1 MIDAELKGGDPRR
14 ALIQRNPQNDIGG
27 VLLVTLVILSPPCI
41 LIAPLVRENPLI
53 SFLTQNDI
61 GSKSRSVAQ
70 FKTLSFEI
78 ERNALLDGEI
88 PITLIPF
95 KIECYTLLVSSLAS
109 DS

>member
-1 MIDAELKGGDPRR
+1 M
-14 ALIQRNPQNDIGG
+14 LIQRNPQNDIGG
-27 VLLVTLVILSPPCI
+27 VIQVIQVILVILSPSCI

-61 GSKSRSVAQ
+61 VSKSRSVAQ

-78 ERNALLDGEI
+78 ERNASLDGEI

-95 KIECYTLLVSSLAS
+95 KIECYTLLVSSLVP

>member
-1 MIDAELKGGDPRR
+1 MPSDPRR
-14 ALIQRNPQNDIGG
+14 ALIQRNPQNDIVG
-27 VLLVTLVILSPPCI
+27 VIQVIQVILVILSPSCI

-61 GSKSRSVAQ
+61 VSKSRSVAQ
-70 FKTLSFEI
+70 FKTLIFEI

-95 KIECYTLLVSSLAS
+95 KIECYTLLVSSLAPHS
-109 DS
+109 